1 MVDLQRTSGLC
12 ALRGLRHGVVG
23 SCMFADG
30 HHTHAYSDAL
40 IEPSYALAGDSALR
54 AMFLYTLATERKR

>member
-1 MVDLQRTSGLC
+1 
-12 ALRGLRHGVVG
+12 
-23 SCMFADG
+23 MFADG